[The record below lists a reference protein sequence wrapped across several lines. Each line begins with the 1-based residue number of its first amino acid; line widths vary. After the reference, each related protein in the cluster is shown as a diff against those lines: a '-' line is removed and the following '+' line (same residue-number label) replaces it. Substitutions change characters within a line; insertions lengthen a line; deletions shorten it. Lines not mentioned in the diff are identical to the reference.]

1 MRILVTGA
9 GGFVGSH
16 LVDALLQQPE
26 SEVWGTLKPDDSA
39 QFHDNRIHNLP
50 VELCDPGAVND
61 ALKQVKPQRIYH
73 LAGQAF
79 VPASWVDPWD
89 TLSTNIRSQLN
100 ILQGCLQCGLT
111 ETRSLVIGSQE
122 EYGRLTSSELPAT
135 EASRFRPDNP
145 YGVSKV
151 AQDLLGQAY
160 FLRHNL
166 PVIRVQPFNHIGP
179 RQNNRFVAS
188 DFARQIVEIE
198 RGQHPPIMKVG
209 NLDAER
215 DFSDVRDV
223 VQAYLAAL
231 EKGQPGDTYI
241 VASGVARTV
250 RTILDGLL
258 AHSTCQVTVEVD
270 PARFRVSDTPRQQG
284 DPSKLQAATGWRP
297 QIAFEQTLLDI
308 LNYER
313 QSHS

>member
-1 MRILVTGA
+1 LVTGA

-26 SEVWGTLKPDDSA
+26 SEVWGTLKPDDSP
-39 QFHDNRIHNLP
+39 QFQDNRIHNLP
-50 VELCDPGAVND
+50 VELCDPEAVND
-61 ALKQVKPQRIYH
+61 ALNQVKPHRIYH

-111 ETRSLVIGSQE
+111 DTRNLVIGSQE
-122 EYGRLTSSELPAT
+122 EYGRLTPSELPAT

-179 RQNNRFVAS
+179 RQNHRFVAS

-198 RGQHPPIMKVG
+198 RGQRPPIMKVG

-231 EKGQPGDTYI
+231 EKGQPGDSYV
-241 VASGVARTV
+241 VASGLARPV

-270 PARFRVSDTPRQQG
+270 PARFRVSDTPRQLG
-284 DPSKLQAATGWRP
+284 DPSKLQSATGWRP
-297 QIAFEQTLLDI
+297 QIPFEQTLLDI

-313 QSHS
+313 QSH